1 MRNPH
6 LKCRSCTYK
15 HFGEISPKRAITPS
29 KIVPFALVN
38 KQAFKVLRNS
48 HLKRRSKVQ
57 TSIMDGSDRML
68 III

>member
-48 HLKRRSKVQ
+48 HLSY
-57 TSIMDGSDRML
+57 
-68 III
+68 